1 METPEQLSYFNELA
15 KEITTKVKYI
25 FGVDVKADP
34 ITLKAPEKF
43 DSFMRAYEAQAS
55 AQLTEKAAKLYQ
67 SLKRQNIVRVEYSLT
82 SWENIKQF
90 LDDTTSK
97 LQKY

>member
-1 METPEQLSYFNELA
+1 METPEEINYFNEST
-15 KEITTKVKYI
+15 KEISEKVKQL
-25 FGVDVKADP
+25 FGVDVKPEP
-34 ITLKAPEKF
+34 ITLKTPEKF

-55 AQLTEKAAKLYQ
+55 VQLTEKADKLYQ
-67 SLKRQNIVRVEYSLT
+67 SLKHQNIVKVEYSLT
-82 SWENIKQF
+82 SWDSIKRF

>member
-1 METPEQLSYFNELA
+1 METPEQIEYFNQSA
-15 KEITTKVKYI
+15 KEITVKVKRI
-25 FGVDVKADP
+25 FGVDVKTDP

-43 DSFMRAYEAQAS
+43 DSFMRAYEVQAEN
-55 AQLTEKAAKLYQ
+55 QLTEKAAKLYQ
-67 SLKRQNIVRVEYSLT
+67 SLKRQNIVKGEYSLT
-82 SWENIKQF
+82 SWDSIKRF